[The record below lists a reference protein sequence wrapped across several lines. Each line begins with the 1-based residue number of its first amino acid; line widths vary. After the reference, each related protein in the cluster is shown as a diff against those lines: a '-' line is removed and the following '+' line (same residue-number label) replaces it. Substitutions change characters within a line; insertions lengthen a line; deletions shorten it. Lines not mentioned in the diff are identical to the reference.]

1 MNQAA
6 LALSVILVIGGIG
19 STAWAYAVIHHI
31 PSPEYRDQYDYDFW
45 SAVEVLGVIVAAI
58 GGVLAVIVLVAGAPE
73 TRVSNR
79 HAPIQQPRPPG
90 VRSFCQHCG
99 RQIAP
104 DAVWCPGCGRG
115 SGS

>member
-6 LALSVILVIGGIG
+6 LALGIILVIGGIG
-19 STAWAYAVIHHI
+19 SAAWAYAVIHHI

-45 SAVEVLGVIVAAI
+45 SAVELLGVIIATT
-58 GGVLAVIVLVAGAPE
+58 GGVLAVIVLVAGALE
-73 TRVSNR
+73 TRVSSR
-79 HAPIQQPRPPG
+79 QAPTQRPLQPG
-90 VRSFCQHCG
+90 VRSYCQHCG

-115 SGS
+115 PTP